1 MARFLLRFAQ
11 SVQLWE
17 RQMVSPMRT
26 STALSVVRD
35 TCAVP
40 VPAGASVS
48 ERIRHLQAEAKLL
61 AREQIHALENAL
73 LQIERLSCEIA
84 DGGEAYPVGVREVAG
99 RLADD
104 CKNHGAT
111 IHLLAGR
118 T

>member
-1 MARFLLRFAQ
+1 
-11 SVQLWE
+11 
-17 RQMVSPMRT
+17 MVSPMRT

-61 AREQIHALENAL
+61 AREQIQALENAL

-99 RLADD
+99 RLAED
-104 CKNHGAT
+104 CVMKVQTLEAIASRN
-111 IHLLAGR
+111 
-118 T
+118 